1 MPLFHVHGLIAGL
14 LTTLASGGTV
24 IIHGKFAASKFWGHS
39 EWNCMCVHVCVC
51 VCVCVCVRVC
61 VCGC

>member
-24 IIHGKFAASKFWGHS
+24 VIHGKFAASKFWGHIK
-39 EWNCMCVHVCVC
+39 
-51 VCVCVCVRVC
+51 
-61 VCGC
+61 